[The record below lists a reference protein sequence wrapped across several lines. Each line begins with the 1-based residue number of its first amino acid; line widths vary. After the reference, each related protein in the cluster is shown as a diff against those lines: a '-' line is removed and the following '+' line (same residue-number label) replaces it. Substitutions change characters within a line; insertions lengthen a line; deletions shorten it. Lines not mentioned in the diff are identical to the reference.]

1 VAADAAEEVPGKGS
15 RLTEVLGRDFYARDS
30 LEVAGDLIGRML
42 IRTTGGRRLMGRIVE
57 AEAYAR
63 DDPASHAFRGP
74 TPRNASMFGPPGHA
88 YVYRSHGIH
97 HCLNV
102 TTGDGSA
109 VLLRALEPVRGLGE
123 MAEQRGLDDPRLL
136 CAGPGRLCQ
145 ALGVSL
151 ADDGRD
157 LTIRRKLWMAQG
169 EPAVTV
175 VATPRVGISVA
186 IDRRWRFVEEG
197 SAFLSRPLPRLS
209 AVTPL
214 TR

>member
-1 VAADAAEEVPGKGS
+1 VAADAAEEVPGKGP
-15 RLTEVLGRDFYARDS
+15 RLSDVLDRDFYARDS
-30 LEVAGDLIGRML
+30 LEVARDLIGRML

-63 DDPASHAFRGP
+63 DDPASHAFRGL
-74 TPRNASMFGPPGHA
+74 TRRNASMFGPPGHA

-123 MAEQRGLDDPRLL
+123 MARRRGLDDVRLL

-151 ADDGRD
+151 ADDGGD
-157 LTIRRKLWMAQG
+157 LTIRRK
-169 EPAVTV
+169 
-175 VATPRVGISVA
+175 I
-186 IDRRWRFVEEG
+186 
-197 SAFLSRPLPRLS
+197 
-209 AVTPL
+209 PL